1 MDFPDFIGVMSVDC
15 VDAGSKTMKFP
26 EIQLVDVFF
35 GEEIRGFAVK
45 KIVAGETLNLTK
57 GAIQCC
63 DRIITV

>member
-1 MDFPDFIGVMSVDC
+1 
-15 VDAGSKTMKFP
+15 
-26 EIQLVDVFF
+26 
-35 GEEIRGFAVK
+35 VK